1 MKKVLVPLAEY
12 TIPGQHVAMHFA
24 RETYIN
30 KLVSVGL
37 TPVFVSSLFPDAMV
51 DVLYDECGGVLCMG
65 GSDIDPSHYGKKTEE
80 KTVVSEPRRDNLE
93 LRIIKKALHDRK
105 PYLGICRGHQA
116 LAIASGGDLIQHLD
130 ADKES
135 HSATTYDDLLTK
147 PGHDIIIESS
157 SRAYKIIGKHAIHV
171 NTAHHQAVRT
181 PGNDLDVAGRS
192 PEGIIE
198 LLEHTDP
205 TYFCFSLQCHPEAMN
220 GDTDVLF
227 LTFSKHV
234 RTT

>member
-30 KLVSVGL
+30 KLVSVGI
-37 TPVFVSSLFPDAMV
+37 TPIFVSSLFPDAIV
-51 DVLYDECGGVLCMG
+51 EALYHECGGVLCMG

-80 KTVVSEPRRDNLE
+80 KTTVSEPRRDELE
-93 LRIIKKALHDRK
+93 LRIIKRALHDKK
-105 PYLGICRGHQA
+105 PYVGICRGHQA

-130 ADKES
+130 VDNET
-135 HSATTYDDLLTK
+135 HSATSYNDLLTK
-147 PGHDIIIESS
+147 PGHDVIIEES
-157 SRAYKIIGKHAIHV
+157 SRIYHIIGKNRIHV

-181 PGNDLDVAGRS
+181 PGIDLHVAGRS
-192 PEGIIE
+192 PEGVIE

-205 TYFCFSLQCHPEAMN
+205 AYFCFSLQCHPEAMN
-220 GDTDVLF
+220 GVTDTLF
-227 LTFSKHV
+227 HAFSKHV